1 MRYTISLTAATLI
14 AGTAAAEVPVV
25 VTDIPPVH
33 SLVAQV
39 MGQLGTPVLLLDRGA
54 DAHDFQMRPSQVAAL
69 ADAGLV
75 VWMGPDMSPWL
86 DRALEGTETA
96 AARMAL
102 LGVEGTALRPYSGG
116 EGDHGDEE
124 AAAEGEAHD
133 HGHAEEGHEEAAAEG
148 EAHDLGHAEEGH
160 AEEGHDHAHDGTDP
174 HAWLD
179 PANAAVWLTA
189 IAAELSRL
197 DPDNAAAYAANATAA
212 AEAVGTLDAAI
223 EAQLAPVKDR
233 PAVVFHDA
241 YGYYTAHY
249 GLSVLGAIAL
259 GDATSPG
266 AAHLRELQEKAGE
279 AVCVFPEANHD
290 LALAA
295 QMAEA
300 TGARLGPALD
310 PEGASFEPG
319 PGLYAALM
327 TGLADGLVACLGAED
342 PA

>member
-1 MRYTISLTAATLI
+1 MRYAVSLSAATLI
-14 AGTAAAEVPVV
+14 AGTATAEVPVV
-25 VTDIPPVH
+25 VTDIPPLH

-39 MGQLGTPVLLLDRGA
+39 MGQLGTPVLLLGRGA
-54 DAHDFQMRPSQVAAL
+54 DAHDFQMRPSQMASL

-96 AARMAL
+96 AVRMAV
-102 LGVEGTALRPYSGG
+102 LGVAGTALRPHSGG
-116 EGDHGDEE
+116 EGDHGDE
-124 AAAEGEAHD
+124 AAATGGEAHD
-133 HGHAEEGHEEAAAEG
+133 HRHAEVAHAEETQHRAYE
-148 EAHDLGHAEEGH
+148 
-160 AEEGHDHAHDGTDP
+160 GTDP

-179 PANAAVWLTA
+179 PANATVWLTA

-197 DPDNAAAYAANATAA
+197 DPDNAAAYAANAAAA
-212 AEAVGTLDAAI
+212 AEAVRTLDAAI
-223 EAQLAPVKDR
+223 EAQLTPVQTR

-266 AAHLRELQEKAGE
+266 AAHLRALQEKAGE

-290 LALAA
+290 LALVA

-310 PEGASFEPG
+310 PEGASLEPG